1 MMGATLSVVHT
12 VKLCLYEAL
21 KLTIMTTKTS
31 NLSQALKVILEL
43 SLIRILKNLVKNKQ
57 YM

>member
-1 MMGATLSVVHT
+1 MS
-12 VKLCLYEAL
+12 LCLYDAL
-21 KLTIMTTKTS
+21 KLTIMTTKIS
-31 NLSQALKVILEL
+31 NLSQALELILEL